1 MQLYL
6 VSPYMTNG
14 TLTDW
19 RKRNKEPQIP
29 EIHRLVG
36 FRRLSEKSNGIMH
49 TLLDARGG
57 QRRSVY
63 SFRRNCAWRL
73 ERSTCFD
80 VKFRQ
85 VVHSFVFQE
94 NILLDSNLRCQ
105 IADFGLTR
113 HSDATVTRSAAFSIH
128 HAAPELFGKCTCSR
142 AECEGCQGDS
152 DTQRKKTIPTDV
164 YAFGSLFYAVRTSTY
179 ESVHLIAT
187 RTDTFRCC
195 TFSREKRLS
204 DLSDRHR
211 REASS
216 SFGQSKDGR

>member
-73 ERSTCFD
+73 EGSKYFTLVRS
-80 VKFRQ
+80 Q
-85 VVHSFVFQE
+85 SIYLIAYQE
-94 NILLDSNLRCQ
+94 NVLLDSDLHCQ
-105 IADFGLTR
+105 ITDFGLTR
-113 HSDATVTRSAAFSIH
+113 HAEATVTRTTTALSLHF
-128 HAAPELFGKCTCSR
+128 AAPELFGVCIKCGQF
-142 AECEGCQGDS
+142 ECGNGCYKGCEKHHAS
-152 DTQRKKTIPTDV
+152 KTTETDV
-164 YAFGSLFYAVRTSTY
+164 YAFGCLYYAVRFINYPIS
-179 ESVHLIAT
+179 
-187 RTDTFRCC
+187 
-195 TFSREKRLS
+195 LS
-204 DLSDRHR
+204 
-211 REASS
+211 
-216 SFGQSKDGR
+216 